1 MNWLEISPT
10 QRISEKTDSTLL
22 KDLKEDLNVSGNK
35 SSLGLEKNQHYN
47 QLNKKNKFGKLI
59 QLDTKINYKDNIT
72 LVQTEKN
79 RQMKQDKKPRNK
91 PTHVCIL

>member
-35 SSLGLEKNQHYN
+35 SSLGLEK
-47 QLNKKNKFGKLI
+47 
-59 QLDTKINYKDNIT
+59 INIIIN
-72 LVQTEKN
+72 
-79 RQMKQDKKPRNK
+79 
-91 PTHVCIL
+91 